1 MRRAV
6 KAGREW
12 EMKEPWPRDC
22 FGAWCMVRLG
32 MEGIGWDGWMD
43 GCSERRS
50 DREDQGL
57 VLVVLALSLG
67 DRFMGGEDAELVA
80 DGRRVLVREGT
91 AVGWL
96 RAAEWCLLGL
106 SPSAWCRVASG
117 LAGAWARASEA
128 SAGLRRVCGLRT
140 RLTWFRFVRPPHA
153 ATQASQNEFA
163 GDMSS
168 AAAI

>member
-22 FGAWCMVRLG
+22 FGAWCMVRFG

-43 GCSERRS
+43 GCSEWRS

-96 RAAEWCLLGL
+96 RAAEWCWLGL
-106 SPSAWCRVASG
+106 LRLVLG
-117 LAGAWARASEA
+117 V
-128 SAGLRRVCGLRT
+128 GLRQAWLGLGRGRRRRRLGCGGC
-140 RLTWFRFVRPPHA
+140 
-153 ATQASQNEFA
+153 A
-163 GDMSS
+163 GCGPG
-168 AAAI
+168 